1 MKVLEVKNIDKFF
14 GKKQI
19 LKDIS
24 FDIEEGE
31 ILGFVGPNGSGKTT
45 TIKIILGLQQA
56 SCGEVFIN
64 GNNIKDNY
72 ENAIR
77 KVGAIVESPDMYMYL
92 SGLENLKLVANY
104 YNISHNEI
112 ERIVEFVG
120 LKDRI
125 KDKVSK
131 YSLGMRQRLGIAQ
144 AILNKPNLLIVDEPT
159 NGLDPSGII
168 EFRNMLKEL
177 AKKEKMSIF
186 ISSHNLAEI
195 ENICD
200 KVLLLK
206 EGKIVSSDV
215 LKEVENND
223 KYKLELNSTLKLK
236 KEEKVE
242 IIDDNYIYY
251 LGNKEDIAY
260 LVNIVDI
267 YNENNKLIERVPLKN
282 KNSNTSSK
290 KHNQFGGIIKFL

>member
-1 MKVLEVKNIDKFF
+1 MKVLEVKNINKFF

-45 TIKIILGLQQA
+45 TIKIILGLQKA
-56 SCGEVFIN
+56 SSGEVYIN
-64 GNNIKDNY
+64 GKNIKENF
-72 ENAIR
+72 ENAII

-92 SGLENLKLVANY
+92 SGLDNLKLVSNY
-104 YNISHNEI
+104 YNISHDKI
-112 ERIVEFVG
+112 DSIVEFVG

-125 KDKVSK
+125 KDTVSK

-144 AILNKPNLLIVDEPT
+144 AILNKPNLLIVDDPT

-168 EFRNMLKEL
+168 EFRKMLKEL

-200 KVLLLK
+200 KVLLIN
-206 EGKIVSSDV
+206 EGEIVSLDV
-215 LKEVENND
+215 LHEKNDKD
-223 KYKLELNSTLKLK
+223 KYKLELNSTKKLEN
-236 KEEKVE
+236 KENIE
-242 IIDDNYIYY
+242 IIDENFINYY
-251 LGNKEDIAY
+251 GEKEDISKFIEF
-260 LVNIVDI
+260 LV
-267 YNENNKLIERVPLKN
+267 
-282 KNSNTSSK
+282 SK
-290 KHNQFGGIIKFL
+290 KIKIYSVVKDKESLEDIFIKKTGGK

>member
-1 MKVLEVKNIDKFF
+1 MKVLEVKNINKFF

-45 TIKIILGLQQA
+45 TIKIILGLQKA
-56 SCGEVFIN
+56 SSGEVYIN
-64 GNNIKDNY
+64 GDNIKENF

-92 SGLENLKLVANY
+92 SGLDNLKLVANY
-104 YNISHNEI
+104 YNISHDKINS
-112 ERIVEFVG
+112 IVEFVG

-125 KDKVSK
+125 KDTVSK

-168 EFRNMLKEL
+168 EFRKMLKEL

-200 KVLLLK
+200 KVLLIN
-206 EGKIVSSDV
+206 EGEIVSLDV
-215 LKEVENND
+215 LHEKNDKD
-223 KYKLELNSTLKLK
+223 KYKLELNSTKKLEN
-236 KEEKVE
+236 KENIE
-242 IIDDNYIYY
+242 IIDENFINYY
-251 LGNKEDIAY
+251 GEKEDIAKFIEF
-260 LVNIVDI
+260 LV
-267 YNENNKLIERVPLKN
+267 
-282 KNSNTSSK
+282 SK
-290 KHNQFGGIIKFL
+290 KIKIYSVVKDKESLEDIFIKKTGGK

>member
-19 LKDIS
+19 LNDIS

-56 SCGEVFIN
+56 TKGEVFIN
-64 GNNIKDNY
+64 GNNIKNNY
-72 ENAIR
+72 EAAIR

-104 YNISHNEI
+104 YNISHDEI
-112 ERIVEFVG
+112 EKVVKFVG

-168 EFRNMLKEL
+168 EFRKMLKEL

-215 LKEVENND
+215 LKEVENNN
-223 KYKLELNSTLKLK
+223 KYKLELSSTLKLK

-251 LGNKEDIAY
+251 LGNKEDIAKFIES
-260 LVNIVDI
+260 LVNKKIKIYSVVKCKESLEDI
-267 YNENNKLIERVPLKN
+267 FIKKTGG
-282 KNSNTSSK
+282 KSK
-290 KHNQFGGIIKFL
+290 C

>member
-19 LKDIS
+19 LNDIS

-56 SCGEVFIN
+56 TKGEVFIN
-64 GNNIKDNY
+64 GNNIKNNY
-72 ENAIR
+72 EAAIR

-104 YNISHNEI
+104 YNISHDEI
-112 ERIVEFVG
+112 EKVVKFVG

-168 EFRNMLKEL
+168 EFRKMLKEL

-215 LKEVENND
+215 LKEVENNN
-223 KYKLELNSTLKLK
+223 KYKLELSSTLKLK

-251 LGNKEDIAY
+251 LGNKEDIAKFIES
-260 LVNIVDI
+260 LVNKKIKIYSVVKFKESLEDI
-267 YNENNKLIERVPLKN
+267 FIKKTGG
-282 KNSNTSSK
+282 KSK
-290 KHNQFGGIIKFL
+290 C

>member
-1 MKVLEVKNIDKFF
+1 MKVLEVKNINKFF

-45 TIKIILGLQQA
+45 TIKIILGLQKA
-56 SCGEVFIN
+56 SSGEVYIN
-64 GNNIKDNY
+64 GKNIKENF

-92 SGLENLKLVANY
+92 SGLDNLKLVANY
-104 YNISHNEI
+104 YNISHDKI
-112 ERIVEFVG
+112 DSIVEFVG

-125 KDKVSK
+125 KDTVSK

-168 EFRNMLKEL
+168 EFRKMLKEL

-200 KVLLLK
+200 KVLLIN
-206 EGKIVSSDV
+206 EGEIVSLDV
-215 LKEVENND
+215 LHEKNDKD
-223 KYKLELNSTLKLK
+223 KYKLELNSTKKLEN
-236 KEEKVE
+236 KENIE
-242 IIDDNYIYY
+242 IIDESFINYY
-251 LGNKEDIAY
+251 GEKEDIAKFIEF
-260 LVNIVDI
+260 LV
-267 YNENNKLIERVPLKN
+267 
-282 KNSNTSSK
+282 SK
-290 KHNQFGGIIKFL
+290 KIKIYSVVKDKESLEDIFIKKTGGK

>member
-1 MKVLEVKNIDKFF
+1 MKVLEVKNINKFF

-45 TIKIILGLQQA
+45 TIKIILGLQKA
-56 SCGEVFIN
+56 SSGEVYIN
-64 GNNIKDNY
+64 GDNIKENF

-92 SGLENLKLVANY
+92 SGLDNLKLVANY
-104 YNISHNEI
+104 YNISHDKI
-112 ERIVEFVG
+112 DSIVEFVV

-125 KDKVSK
+125 KDTVSK

-168 EFRNMLKEL
+168 EFRKMLKEL

-200 KVLLLK
+200 KVLLIN
-206 EGKIVSSDV
+206 EGEIVSLDV
-215 LKEVENND
+215 LHEKNDKD
-223 KYKLELNSTLKLK
+223 KYKLELNSTKKLEN
-236 KEEKVE
+236 KENIE
-242 IIDDNYIYY
+242 IVDENFINYY
-251 LGNKEDIAY
+251 GEKEDIAKFIEF
-260 LVNIVDI
+260 LV
-267 YNENNKLIERVPLKN
+267 
-282 KNSNTSSK
+282 SK
-290 KHNQFGGIIKFL
+290 KIKIYSVVKDKESLEDIFIKKTGGK

>member
-1 MKVLEVKNIDKFF
+1 MKVLEVKNINKFF

-45 TIKIILGLQQA
+45 TIKIILGLQKA
-56 SCGEVFIN
+56 SSGEVYIN
-64 GNNIKDNY
+64 GKNIKENF

-92 SGLENLKLVANY
+92 SGIDNLKLVANY
-104 YNISHNEI
+104 YNISHDKI
-112 ERIVEFVG
+112 DSIVEFVG

-125 KDKVSK
+125 KDTVSK

-168 EFRNMLKEL
+168 EFRKMLKEL

-200 KVLLLK
+200 KVLLIN
-206 EGKIVSSDV
+206 EGEIVSLDV
-215 LKEVENND
+215 LHEKNDKD
-223 KYKLELNSTLKLK
+223 KYKLELNSTKKLEN
-236 KEEKVE
+236 KENIE
-242 IIDDNYIYY
+242 IIDENFINYY
-251 LGNKEDIAY
+251 GEKEDISKFIEF
-260 LVNIVDI
+260 LV
-267 YNENNKLIERVPLKN
+267 
-282 KNSNTSSK
+282 SK
-290 KHNQFGGIIKFL
+290 KIKIYSVVKDKESLEDIFIKKTGGK

>member
-56 SCGEVFIN
+56 SRGEVFIN

-112 ERIVEFVG
+112 ERVVEFVG

-125 KDKVSK
+125 KDKVTK

-223 KYKLELNSTLKLK
+223 KYKLELSSTLKLK

-251 LGNKEDIAY
+251 LGNKEDIAKFIET
-260 LVNIVDI
+260 LVNKKIKIYSVVKCKESLEDI
-267 YNENNKLIERVPLKN
+267 FI
-282 KNSNTSSK
+282 K
-290 KHNQFGGIIKFL
+290 KTGGK

>member
-1 MKVLEVKNIDKFF
+1 MKVLEVKNINKFF

-24 FDIEEGE
+24 FDIDEGE

-45 TIKIILGLQQA
+45 TIKIILGLQKA
-56 SCGEVFIN
+56 SSGEVYIN
-64 GNNIKDNY
+64 GDNIKENF

-92 SGLENLKLVANY
+92 SGLDNLKLVANY
-104 YNISHNEI
+104 YNISHDKI
-112 ERIVEFVG
+112 DSIVEFVG

-125 KDKVSK
+125 KDTVSK

-168 EFRNMLKEL
+168 EFRKMLKEL

-200 KVLLLK
+200 KVLLIN
-206 EGKIVSSDV
+206 EGEIVSLDV
-215 LKEVENND
+215 LHEKNDKD
-223 KYKLELNSTLKLK
+223 KYKLELNSTKKLEN
-236 KEEKVE
+236 KENIE
-242 IIDDNYIYY
+242 IVDENFINYY
-251 LGNKEDIAY
+251 GEKEDIAKFIEF
-260 LVNIVDI
+260 LV
-267 YNENNKLIERVPLKN
+267 
-282 KNSNTSSK
+282 SK
-290 KHNQFGGIIKFL
+290 KIKIYSVVKDKESLEDIFIKKTGGK

>member
-1 MKVLEVKNIDKFF
+1 MKVLEVKNINKFF

-45 TIKIILGLQQA
+45 TIKIILGLQKA
-56 SCGEVFIN
+56 SSGEVYIN
-64 GNNIKDNY
+64 GKNIKENF
-72 ENAIR
+72 ENAII

-92 SGLENLKLVANY
+92 SGLDNLKLVANY
-104 YNISHNEI
+104 YNISHDKI
-112 ERIVEFVG
+112 DSIVEFVG

-125 KDKVSK
+125 KDTVSK

-168 EFRNMLKEL
+168 EFRKMLKEL
-177 AKKEKMSIF
+177 AKKEKISIF

-200 KVLLLK
+200 KVLLIN
-206 EGKIVSSDV
+206 EGEIVSLDV
-215 LKEVENND
+215 LHEKNDKD
-223 KYKLELNSTLKLK
+223 KYKLELNSTKKLENK
-236 KEEKVE
+236 KNIE
-242 IIDDNYIYY
+242 IIDENFINYY
-251 LGNKEDIAY
+251 GEKEDISKFIEF
-260 LVNIVDI
+260 LV
-267 YNENNKLIERVPLKN
+267 
-282 KNSNTSSK
+282 SK
-290 KHNQFGGIIKFL
+290 KIKIYSVVKDKESLEDIFIKKTGGK

>member
-1 MKVLEVKNIDKFF
+1 MKVLEVKNINKFF

-45 TIKIILGLQQA
+45 TIKIILGLQKA
-56 SCGEVFIN
+56 SSGEVYIN
-64 GNNIKDNY
+64 GKNIKENF

-92 SGLENLKLVANY
+92 SGIDNLKLVANY
-104 YNISHNEI
+104 YNISHDKI
-112 ERIVEFVG
+112 DSIVEFVG

-125 KDKVSK
+125 KDTVSK

-168 EFRNMLKEL
+168 EFRKMLKEL

-200 KVLLLK
+200 KVLLIN
-206 EGKIVSSDV
+206 EGEIVSLDV
-215 LKEVENND
+215 LHEKNDKD
-223 KYKLELNSTLKLK
+223 KYKLDTDERKEIKELKAILKSTNNLDFKESPYPEDEGNLKGCNTVNWFMNHKGCVLPTILDYQK
-236 KEEKVE
+236 KK
-242 IIDDNYIYY
+242 
-251 LGNKEDIAY
+251 
-260 LVNIVDI
+260 
-267 YNENNKLIERVPLKN
+267 
-282 KNSNTSSK
+282 
-290 KHNQFGGIIKFL
+290 

>member
-1 MKVLEVKNIDKFF
+1 MKVLEVKNINKFF

-19 LKDIS
+19 LKDIN

-45 TIKIILGLQQA
+45 TIKIILGLQKA
-56 SCGEVFIN
+56 SSGEVYIN
-64 GNNIKDNY
+64 GKNVKENF
-72 ENAIR
+72 ENAII

-92 SGLENLKLVANY
+92 SGLDNLKLVANY
-104 YNISHNEI
+104 YNISHDKI
-112 ERIVEFVG
+112 DSIVEFVG

-125 KDKVSK
+125 KDTVSK

-168 EFRNMLKEL
+168 EFRKMLKEL

-200 KVLLLK
+200 KVLLIN
-206 EGKIVSSDV
+206 EGEIVSLDV
-215 LKEVENND
+215 LHEKNDKD
-223 KYKLELNSTLKLK
+223 KYKLELNSTKKLEN
-236 KEEKVE
+236 KENIE
-242 IIDDNYIYY
+242 IIDENFINYY
-251 LGNKEDIAY
+251 GEKEDISKFIEF
-260 LVNIVDI
+260 LV
-267 YNENNKLIERVPLKN
+267 
-282 KNSNTSSK
+282 SK
-290 KHNQFGGIIKFL
+290 KIKIYSVVKDKESLEDIFIKKTGGK

>member
-19 LKDIS
+19 LNDIS

-56 SCGEVFIN
+56 TKGEVFIN
-64 GNNIKDNY
+64 GNNIKNNY
-72 ENAIR
+72 EAAIR

-104 YNISHNEI
+104 YNISHDEI
-112 ERIVEFVG
+112 EKVVEFVG

-168 EFRNMLKEL
+168 EFRKMLKEL

-223 KYKLELNSTLKLK
+223 KYKLELSSTLKLK
-236 KEEKVE
+236 KEAKVE

-251 LGNKEDIAY
+251 LGNKEVIAKFIET
-260 LVNIVDI
+260 LVNKKIKIYSVVKCKESLEDI
-267 YNENNKLIERVPLKN
+267 FI
-282 KNSNTSSK
+282 K
-290 KHNQFGGIIKFL
+290 KTGGK

>member
-56 SCGEVFIN
+56 SRGEVFIN

-112 ERIVEFVG
+112 ERVVEFVG
-120 LKDRI
+120 LKARI

-223 KYKLELNSTLKLK
+223 KYKLELSSTLKLK

-251 LGNKEDIAY
+251 LGNK
-260 LVNIVDI
+260 
-267 YNENNKLIERVPLKN
+267 
-282 KNSNTSSK
+282 
-290 KHNQFGGIIKFL
+290 

>member
-1 MKVLEVKNIDKFF
+1 MKVLEVKNINKFF

-45 TIKIILGLQQA
+45 TIKIILGLQKA
-56 SCGEVFIN
+56 SSGEVYIN
-64 GNNIKDNY
+64 GDNIKENF

-92 SGLENLKLVANY
+92 SGLDNLKLVANY
-104 YNISHNEI
+104 YNISHDKI
-112 ERIVEFVG
+112 DSIVEFVG

-125 KDKVSK
+125 KDTVSK

-168 EFRNMLKEL
+168 EFRKMLKEL

-200 KVLLLK
+200 KVLLIN
-206 EGKIVSSDV
+206 EGEIVSLDV
-215 LKEVENND
+215 LHEKNDKD
-223 KYKLELNSTLKLK
+223 KYKLELSSTKKLEN
-236 KEEKVE
+236 KENIE
-242 IIDDNYIYY
+242 IIDENFINYYGEKEGIAKFIEFLVSKKIKIYSVVKDKES
-251 LGNKEDIAY
+251 LEDIF
-260 LVNIVDI
+260 I
-267 YNENNKLIERVPLKN
+267 
-282 KNSNTSSK
+282 K
-290 KHNQFGGIIKFL
+290 KTGGK

>member
-1 MKVLEVKNIDKFF
+1 MKVLEVKNINKFF

-45 TIKIILGLQQA
+45 TIKIILGLQKA
-56 SCGEVFIN
+56 SSGEVYIN
-64 GNNIKDNY
+64 G
-72 ENAIR
+72 ENVKENFEKAIR

-92 SGLENLKLVANY
+92 SGLDNLKLVANY
-104 YNISHNEI
+104 YNISHDKI
-112 ERIVEFVG
+112 DSIVEFVG

-125 KDKVSK
+125 KDTVSK

-168 EFRNMLKEL
+168 EFRKMLKEL

-186 ISSHNLAEI
+186 ISSHNLSEI

-200 KVLLLK
+200 KVLLIN
-206 EGKIVSSDV
+206 EGEIVSLDV
-215 LKEVENND
+215 LHEKNDKD
-223 KYKLELNSTLKLK
+223 KYKLELNSTKKLEN
-236 KEEKVE
+236 KENVE
-242 IIDDNYIYY
+242 IIDENFINYY
-251 LGNKEDIAY
+251 GEKEDISKFIEF
-260 LVNIVDI
+260 LV
-267 YNENNKLIERVPLKN
+267 
-282 KNSNTSSK
+282 SK
-290 KHNQFGGIIKFL
+290 KIKIYSVVKDKESLEDIFIKKTGGK

>member
-1 MKVLEVKNIDKFF
+1 MKVLEVKNINKFF

-24 FDIEEGE
+24 FDIDEGE

-45 TIKIILGLQQA
+45 TIKIILGLQKA
-56 SCGEVFIN
+56 SSGEVYIN
-64 GNNIKDNY
+64 GDNIKENF

-92 SGLENLKLVANY
+92 SGLDNLKLVANY
-104 YNISHNEI
+104 YNISHDKI
-112 ERIVEFVG
+112 DSIVEFVG

-125 KDKVSK
+125 KDTVSK

-168 EFRNMLKEL
+168 EFRKMLKEL

-200 KVLLLK
+200 KVLLIN
-206 EGKIVSSDV
+206 EGEIVSLDV
-215 LKEVENND
+215 LHEKNDKD
-223 KYKLELNSTLKLK
+223 KYKLELNSTKKLEN
-236 KEEKVE
+236 KENIE
-242 IIDDNYIYY
+242 IIDENFINYY
-251 LGNKEDIAY
+251 GEKEDISKFIEF
-260 LVNIVDI
+260 LV
-267 YNENNKLIERVPLKN
+267 
-282 KNSNTSSK
+282 SK
-290 KHNQFGGIIKFL
+290 KIKIYSVVKDKESLEDIFIKKTGGK

>member
-1 MKVLEVKNIDKFF
+1 MKVLEVKNINKFF

-45 TIKIILGLQQA
+45 TIKIILGLQKA
-56 SCGEVFIN
+56 SSGEVYIN
-64 GNNIKDNY
+64 EENIK
-72 ENAIR
+72 ENFEKAIR

-92 SGLENLKLVANY
+92 SGLDNLKLVANY
-104 YNISHNEI
+104 YNISHDKI
-112 ERIVEFVG
+112 DSIVEFVG

-125 KDKVSK
+125 KDTVSK

-168 EFRNMLKEL
+168 EFRKMLKEL

-200 KVLLLK
+200 KVLLIN
-206 EGKIVSSDV
+206 EGEIVSLDV
-215 LKEVENND
+215 LHEKNDKD
-223 KYKLELNSTLKLK
+223 KYKLELNSTKKLEN
-236 KEEKVE
+236 KENIE
-242 IIDDNYIYY
+242 IIDENFINYY
-251 LGNKEDIAY
+251 GEKEDISKFIEF
-260 LVNIVDI
+260 LV
-267 YNENNKLIERVPLKN
+267 
-282 KNSNTSSK
+282 SK
-290 KHNQFGGIIKFL
+290 KIKIYSVVKDKESLEDIFIKKTGGK

>member
-1 MKVLEVKNIDKFF
+1 MKVLEVKNINKFF

-45 TIKIILGLQQA
+45 TIKIILGLQKA
-56 SCGEVFIN
+56 SSGEVYIN
-64 GNNIKDNY
+64 EENIK
-72 ENAIR
+72 ENFEKAIR

-92 SGLENLKLVANY
+92 SGLDNLKLVANY
-104 YNISHNEI
+104 YNISHDKI
-112 ERIVEFVG
+112 DSIVEFVG

-125 KDKVSK
+125 KDTVSK

-168 EFRNMLKEL
+168 EFRKMLKEL

-200 KVLLLK
+200 KVLLIN
-206 EGKIVSSDV
+206 EGEIVSLDV
-215 LKEVENND
+215 LHEKNDKD
-223 KYKLELNSTLKLK
+223 KYKLELNSTKKLEN
-236 KEEKVE
+236 KENIE
-242 IIDDNYIYY
+242 IVDENFINYY
-251 LGNKEDIAY
+251 GEKEDIAKFIEF
-260 LVNIVDI
+260 LV
-267 YNENNKLIERVPLKN
+267 
-282 KNSNTSSK
+282 SK
-290 KHNQFGGIIKFL
+290 KIKIYSVVKDKESLEDIFIKKTGGK

>member
-56 SCGEVFIN
+56 SRGEVFIN
-64 GNNIKDNY
+64 GNNIKNNY
-72 ENAIR
+72 EAAIR

-112 ERIVEFVG
+112 ERVVEFVG

-168 EFRNMLKEL
+168 EFRKMLKEL

-223 KYKLELNSTLKLK
+223 KYKLELSSTLKLK

-251 LGNKEDIAY
+251 LGNKEDIAKFIET
-260 LVNIVDI
+260 LVNKKIKIYSVVKCKESLEDI
-267 YNENNKLIERVPLKN
+267 FI
-282 KNSNTSSK
+282 K
-290 KHNQFGGIIKFL
+290 KTGGK

>member
-1 MKVLEVKNIDKFF
+1 MKVLEVKNINKFF

-45 TIKIILGLQQA
+45 TIKIILGLQKA
-56 SCGEVFIN
+56 SSGEVYIN
-64 GNNIKDNY
+64 GENIKENF

-92 SGLENLKLVANY
+92 SGLDNLKLVANY
-104 YNISHNEI
+104 YNISHDKI
-112 ERIVEFVG
+112 DSIVEFVG

-125 KDKVSK
+125 KDTVSK

-168 EFRNMLKEL
+168 EFRKMLKEL

-200 KVLLLK
+200 KVLLIN
-206 EGKIVSSDV
+206 EGEIVSLDV
-215 LKEVENND
+215 LHEKNDKD
-223 KYKLELNSTLKLK
+223 KYKL
-236 KEEKVE
+236 
-242 IIDDNYIYY
+242 
-251 LGNKEDIAY
+251 
-260 LVNIVDI
+260 
-267 YNENNKLIERVPLKN
+267 
-282 KNSNTSSK
+282 
-290 KHNQFGGIIKFL
+290 

>member
-1 MKVLEVKNIDKFF
+1 MKVLEVKNINKFF

-24 FDIEEGE
+24 FDIDEGE

-45 TIKIILGLQQA
+45 TIKIILGLQKA
-56 SCGEVFIN
+56 SSGEVYIN
-64 GNNIKDNY
+64 GDNIKENF

-92 SGLENLKLVANY
+92 SGLDNLKLVANY
-104 YNISHNEI
+104 YNISHDKI
-112 ERIVEFVG
+112 DSIVEFVG

-125 KDKVSK
+125 KDTVSK

-168 EFRNMLKEL
+168 EFRKMLKEL

-200 KVLLLK
+200 KVLLIN
-206 EGKIVSSDV
+206 EGEIVSLDV
-215 LKEVENND
+215 LHEKNDKD
-223 KYKLELNSTLKLK
+223 KYKLELNSTKKLEN
-236 KEEKVE
+236 KENIE
-242 IIDDNYIYY
+242 IIDENFINYY
-251 LGNKEDIAY
+251 GEKEDIAKFIEF
-260 LVNIVDI
+260 LV
-267 YNENNKLIERVPLKN
+267 
-282 KNSNTSSK
+282 SK
-290 KHNQFGGIIKFL
+290 KIKIYFVVKDKESLEDIFIKKTGGK

>member
-1 MKVLEVKNIDKFF
+1 MKVLEVKNINKFF

-45 TIKIILGLQQA
+45 TIKIILGLQKA
-56 SCGEVFIN
+56 SSGEVYIN
-64 GNNIKDNY
+64 GKNIKENF

-92 SGLENLKLVANY
+92 SGIDNLKLVANY
-104 YNISHNEI
+104 YNISHDKI
-112 ERIVEFVG
+112 DSIVEFVG

-125 KDKVSK
+125 KDTVSK

-168 EFRNMLKEL
+168 EFRKMLKEL

-200 KVLLLK
+200 KVLLIN
-206 EGKIVSSDV
+206 EGEIVSLDV
-215 LKEVENND
+215 LHEKNDKD
-223 KYKLELNSTLKLK
+223 KYKLELNSTKKLEN
-236 KEEKVE
+236 KENIE
-242 IIDDNYIYY
+242 IIDENFINYY
-251 LGNKEDIAY
+251 GEKEDIAKFIEF
-260 LVNIVDI
+260 LV
-267 YNENNKLIERVPLKN
+267 
-282 KNSNTSSK
+282 SK
-290 KHNQFGGIIKFL
+290 KIKIYSVIKDKESLEDIFIKKTGGK

>member
-19 LKDIS
+19 LNDIS

-56 SCGEVFIN
+56 SRGEVFIN

-112 ERIVEFVG
+112 ERVVEFVG

-223 KYKLELNSTLKLK
+223 KYKLELSSTLKLK

-251 LGNKEDIAY
+251 LGNKEDIAKFIET
-260 LVNIVDI
+260 LVNKKIKIYSVVKCKESLEDI
-267 YNENNKLIERVPLKN
+267 FI
-282 KNSNTSSK
+282 K
-290 KHNQFGGIIKFL
+290 KTGGK

>member
-1 MKVLEVKNIDKFF
+1 MKVLEVKNINKFF

-24 FDIEEGE
+24 FDIDEGE

-45 TIKIILGLQQA
+45 TIKIILGLQKA
-56 SCGEVFIN
+56 SSGEVYIN
-64 GNNIKDNY
+64 GDNIKENF

-92 SGLENLKLVANY
+92 SGLDNLKLVANY
-104 YNISHNEI
+104 YNISHDKI
-112 ERIVEFVG
+112 DSIVEFVG

-125 KDKVSK
+125 KDTVSK

-168 EFRNMLKEL
+168 EFRKMLKEL
-177 AKKEKMSIF
+177 ARKEKMSIF

-200 KVLLLK
+200 KVLLIN
-206 EGKIVSSDV
+206 EGEIVSLDV
-215 LKEVENND
+215 LHEKNDKD
-223 KYKLELNSTLKLK
+223 KYKLELNSTKKLEN
-236 KEEKVE
+236 KENIE
-242 IIDDNYIYY
+242 IGDENFINYY
-251 LGNKEDIAY
+251 GEKEDIAKFIEF
-260 LVNIVDI
+260 LV
-267 YNENNKLIERVPLKN
+267 
-282 KNSNTSSK
+282 SK
-290 KHNQFGGIIKFL
+290 KIKIYSVVKDKESLEDIFIKKTGGK

>member
-56 SCGEVFIN
+56 SRGEVFIN

-112 ERIVEFVG
+112 ERVVEFVG

-223 KYKLELNSTLKLK
+223 KYKLELSSTLKLK
-236 KEEKVE
+236 KEAKVV

-251 LGNKEDIAY
+251 LGNKEDIAKFIET
-260 LVNIVDI
+260 LVNKKIKIYSVVKCKESLEDI
-267 YNENNKLIERVPLKN
+267 FI
-282 KNSNTSSK
+282 K
-290 KHNQFGGIIKFL
+290 KTGGK

>member
-223 KYKLELNSTLKLK
+223 KYKLELSSTLKLK

-242 IIDDNYIYY
+242 IIDNNYIYY
-251 LGNKEDIAY
+251 LGNKEDIAKFIET
-260 LVNIVDI
+260 LVNKKIKIYSVVKCKESLEDI
-267 YNENNKLIERVPLKN
+267 FI
-282 KNSNTSSK
+282 K
-290 KHNQFGGIIKFL
+290 KTGGK

>member
-1 MKVLEVKNIDKFF
+1 MKVLEVKNINKFF

-45 TIKIILGLQQA
+45 TIKIILGLQKA
-56 SCGEVFIN
+56 SSGEVYIN
-64 GNNIKDNY
+64 GENIKENF

-92 SGLENLKLVANY
+92 SGLDNLKLVANY
-104 YNISHNEI
+104 YNISHDKI
-112 ERIVEFVG
+112 DSIVEFVG

-125 KDKVSK
+125 KDTVSK

-168 EFRNMLKEL
+168 EFRKMLKEL
-177 AKKEKMSIF
+177 ARKEKMSIF

-200 KVLLLK
+200 KVLLIN
-206 EGKIVSSDV
+206 EGEIVSLDV
-215 LKEVENND
+215 LHEKNDKD
-223 KYKLELNSTLKLK
+223 KYKLELNSTKKLEN
-236 KEEKVE
+236 KENIE
-242 IIDDNYIYY
+242 IIDENFINYY
-251 LGNKEDIAY
+251 GEKEDISKFIEF
-260 LVNIVDI
+260 LV
-267 YNENNKLIERVPLKN
+267 
-282 KNSNTSSK
+282 SK
-290 KHNQFGGIIKFL
+290 KIKIYSVVKDKESLEDIFIKKTGGK

>member
-1 MKVLEVKNIDKFF
+1 MKVLEVKNINKFF

-45 TIKIILGLQQA
+45 TIKIILGLQKA
-56 SCGEVFIN
+56 SSGEVYIN
-64 GNNIKDNY
+64 GDNIKENF

-92 SGLENLKLVANY
+92 SGLDNLKLVANY
-104 YNISHNEI
+104 YNISHDKI
-112 ERIVEFVG
+112 DSIVEFVG

-125 KDKVSK
+125 KDTVSK

-168 EFRNMLKEL
+168 EFRKMLKEL

-200 KVLLLK
+200 KVLLIN
-206 EGKIVSSDV
+206 EGEIVSLDV
-215 LKEVENND
+215 LHEKNDKD
-223 KYKLELNSTLKLK
+223 KYKLELNSTKKLEN
-236 KEEKVE
+236 KENIE
-242 IIDDNYIYY
+242 IVDENFINYY
-251 LGNKEDIAY
+251 GEKEDIAKFIEF
-260 LVNIVDI
+260 LV
-267 YNENNKLIERVPLKN
+267 
-282 KNSNTSSK
+282 SK
-290 KHNQFGGIIKFL
+290 KIKIYSIVKDKESLEDIFIKKTGGK

>member
-19 LKDIS
+19 LNDIS

-56 SCGEVFIN
+56 TKGEVFIN
-64 GNNIKDNY
+64 GNNIKNNY
-72 ENAIR
+72 EAAIR

-104 YNISHNEI
+104 YNISHDEI
-112 ERIVEFVG
+112 EKVVEFVG

-168 EFRNMLKEL
+168 EFRKMLKEL

-223 KYKLELNSTLKLK
+223 KYKLELSSTLKLK
-236 KEEKVE
+236 KEAKVE

-251 LGNKEDIAY
+251 LGNKEDIAKFIET
-260 LVNIVDI
+260 LVNKKIKIYSVVKCKESLEDI
-267 YNENNKLIERVPLKN
+267 FI
-282 KNSNTSSK
+282 K
-290 KHNQFGGIIKFL
+290 KTGGK

>member
-56 SCGEVFIN
+56 SRGEVFIN

-92 SGLENLKLVANY
+92 SGLENLKLVTNY

-112 ERIVEFVG
+112 ERVVEFVG

-223 KYKLELNSTLKLK
+223 KYKLELSSTLKLK
-236 KEEKVE
+236 KEAKVE

-251 LGNKEDIAY
+251 LGNKEDIAKVIET
-260 LVNIVDI
+260 LVNKKIKIYSVVKCKESLEDI
-267 YNENNKLIERVPLKN
+267 FI
-282 KNSNTSSK
+282 K
-290 KHNQFGGIIKFL
+290 KTGGK

>member
-1 MKVLEVKNIDKFF
+1 MKVLEVKNINKFF

-45 TIKIILGLQQA
+45 TIKIILGLQKA
-56 SCGEVFIN
+56 SSGEVYIN
-64 GNNIKDNY
+64 GENIKENF

-92 SGLENLKLVANY
+92 SGLDNLKLVANY
-104 YNISHNEI
+104 YNISHDKI
-112 ERIVEFVG
+112 DSIVEFVG

-125 KDKVSK
+125 KDTVSK

-168 EFRNMLKEL
+168 EFRKMLKEL

-200 KVLLLK
+200 KVLLIN
-206 EGKIVSSDV
+206 EGEIVSLDV
-215 LKEVENND
+215 LHEKNDKD
-223 KYKLELNSTLKLK
+223 KYKLELNSTKKLEN
-236 KEEKVE
+236 KENIE
-242 IIDDNYIYY
+242 IVDENFINYY
-251 LGNKEDIAY
+251 GEKEDIAKFIEF
-260 LVNIVDI
+260 LV
-267 YNENNKLIERVPLKN
+267 
-282 KNSNTSSK
+282 SK
-290 KHNQFGGIIKFL
+290 KIKIYSVVKDKESLEDIFIKKTGGK

>member
-1 MKVLEVKNIDKFF
+1 MKVLEVKNINKFF

-45 TIKIILGLQQA
+45 TIKIILGLQKA
-56 SCGEVFIN
+56 SSGEVYIN
-64 GNNIKDNY
+64 GKNIKENF
-72 ENAIR
+72 ENAII

-92 SGLENLKLVANY
+92 SGLDNLKLVANY
-104 YNISHNEI
+104 YNISHDKI
-112 ERIVEFVG
+112 DSIVEFVG

-125 KDKVSK
+125 KDTVSK

-168 EFRNMLKEL
+168 EFRKMLKEL

-200 KVLLLK
+200 KVLLIN
-206 EGKIVSSDV
+206 EGEIVSLDV
-215 LKEVENND
+215 LHEKNDKD
-223 KYKLELNSTLKLK
+223 KYKLELNSTKKLEN
-236 KEEKVE
+236 KENVE
-242 IIDDNYIYY
+242 IIDENFINYY
-251 LGNKEDIAY
+251 GEKEDISKFIEF
-260 LVNIVDI
+260 LV
-267 YNENNKLIERVPLKN
+267 
-282 KNSNTSSK
+282 SK
-290 KHNQFGGIIKFL
+290 KIKIYSVVKDKESLEDIFIKKTGGK

>member
-1 MKVLEVKNIDKFF
+1 MKVLEVKNINKFF

-45 TIKIILGLQQA
+45 TIKIILGLQKA
-56 SCGEVFIN
+56 SSGEVYIN
-64 GNNIKDNY
+64 GENIKENF
-72 ENAIR
+72 ENAIK

-92 SGLENLKLVANY
+92 SGLDNLKLVANY
-104 YNISHNEI
+104 YNISHDKI
-112 ERIVEFVG
+112 DSIVEFVG

-125 KDKVSK
+125 KDTVSK

-168 EFRNMLKEL
+168 EFRKMLKEL

-200 KVLLLK
+200 KVLLIN
-206 EGKIVSSDV
+206 EGEIVSLDV
-215 LKEVENND
+215 LHEKNDKD
-223 KYKLELNSTLKLK
+223 KYKLELNSTKKLEN
-236 KEEKVE
+236 KENIE
-242 IIDDNYIYY
+242 IIDENFINYY
-251 LGNKEDIAY
+251 GEKEDIAKFIEF
-260 LVNIVDI
+260 LV
-267 YNENNKLIERVPLKN
+267 
-282 KNSNTSSK
+282 SK
-290 KHNQFGGIIKFL
+290 KIKIYSVVKDKESLEDIFIKKTGGK

>member
-1 MKVLEVKNIDKFF
+1 MKVLEVKNINKFF

-45 TIKIILGLQQA
+45 TIKIILGLQKA
-56 SCGEVFIN
+56 SSGEVYIN
-64 GNNIKDNY
+64 GKNIKENF
-72 ENAIR
+72 ENAII

-92 SGLENLKLVANY
+92 SGLDNLKLVANY
-104 YNISHNEI
+104 YNISHDKI
-112 ERIVEFVG
+112 DSIVEFVG

-125 KDKVSK
+125 KDTVSK

-168 EFRNMLKEL
+168 EFRKMLKEL

-200 KVLLLK
+200 KVLLIN
-206 EGKIVSSDV
+206 EGEIVSLDV
-215 LKEVENND
+215 LHEKNDKD
-223 KYKLELNSTLKLK
+223 KYKLELNSTKKLEN
-236 KEEKVE
+236 KENIE
-242 IIDDNYIYY
+242 IIDENFINYY
-251 LGNKEDIAY
+251 GEKEDIAKFIEF
-260 LVNIVDI
+260 LV
-267 YNENNKLIERVPLKN
+267 
-282 KNSNTSSK
+282 SK
-290 KHNQFGGIIKFL
+290 KIKIYSVIKDKESLEDIFIKKTGGK

>member
-1 MKVLEVKNIDKFF
+1 MKVLEVKNINKFF

-45 TIKIILGLQQA
+45 TIKIILGLQKA
-56 SCGEVFIN
+56 SSGEVYIN
-64 GNNIKDNY
+64 GKNIKENF
-72 ENAIR
+72 ENAII

-92 SGLENLKLVANY
+92 SGLDNLKLVANY
-104 YNISHNEI
+104 YNISHDKI
-112 ERIVEFVG
+112 DSIVEFVG

-125 KDKVSK
+125 KDTVSK

-168 EFRNMLKEL
+168 EFRKMLKEL

-200 KVLLLK
+200 KVLLIN
-206 EGKIVSSDV
+206 EGEIVSLDV
-215 LKEVENND
+215 LHEKNDKD
-223 KYKLELNSTLKLK
+223 KYKLELNSTKKLEN
-236 KEEKVE
+236 KENIE
-242 IIDDNYIYY
+242 IIDENFINYY
-251 LGNKEDIAY
+251 GEKEDISKFIEF
-260 LVNIVDI
+260 LV
-267 YNENNKLIERVPLKN
+267 
-282 KNSNTSSK
+282 SK
-290 KHNQFGGIIKFL
+290 KIKIYSVVKDKESLEDIFIKKTGGK

>member
-1 MKVLEVKNIDKFF
+1 MKVLEVKNINKFF

-45 TIKIILGLQQA
+45 TIKIILGLQKA
-56 SCGEVFIN
+56 SSGEVYIN
-64 GNNIKDNY
+64 GDNIKENF

-92 SGLENLKLVANY
+92 SGLDNLKLVANY
-104 YNISHNEI
+104 YNISHDKI
-112 ERIVEFVG
+112 DSIVEFVG

-125 KDKVSK
+125 KDTVSK

-168 EFRNMLKEL
+168 EFRKMLKEL

-200 KVLLLK
+200 KVLLIN
-206 EGKIVSSDV
+206 EGEIVSLDV
-215 LKEVENND
+215 LHEKNDKD
-223 KYKLELNSTLKLK
+223 KYKLELNSTKKLEN
-236 KEEKVE
+236 KENIE
-242 IIDDNYIYY
+242 IIDENFINYY
-251 LGNKEDIAY
+251 GEKEDIAKFIEF
-260 LVNIVDI
+260 LV
-267 YNENNKLIERVPLKN
+267 
-282 KNSNTSSK
+282 SK
-290 KHNQFGGIIKFL
+290 KIKIYSVIKDKESLEDIFIKKTGGK

>member
-1 MKVLEVKNIDKFF
+1 MKVLEVKNINKFF

-45 TIKIILGLQQA
+45 TIKIILGLQKA
-56 SCGEVFIN
+56 SSGEVYIN
-64 GNNIKDNY
+64 GENIKENF

-92 SGLENLKLVANY
+92 SGFDNLKLVANY
-104 YNISHNEI
+104 YNISHDKI
-112 ERIVEFVG
+112 DSIVEFVG

-125 KDKVSK
+125 KDTVSK

-168 EFRNMLKEL
+168 EFRKMLKEL
-177 AKKEKMSIF
+177 ARKEKMSIF

-200 KVLLLK
+200 KVLLIN
-206 EGKIVSSDV
+206 EGEIVSLDV
-215 LKEVENND
+215 LHEKNDKD
-223 KYKLELNSTLKLK
+223 KYKLELNSTKKLEN
-236 KEEKVE
+236 KENIE
-242 IIDDNYIYY
+242 IIDENFINYY
-251 LGNKEDIAY
+251 GEKEDISKFIEF
-260 LVNIVDI
+260 LV
-267 YNENNKLIERVPLKN
+267 
-282 KNSNTSSK
+282 SK
-290 KHNQFGGIIKFL
+290 KIKIYSVVKDKESLEDIFIKKTGGK

>member
-19 LKDIS
+19 LNDIS

-56 SCGEVFIN
+56 TKGEVFIN
-64 GNNIKDNY
+64 GNNIKKNY
-72 ENAIR
+72 ETAIR

-104 YNISHNEI
+104 YNISHDEI
-112 ERIVEFVG
+112 EKVVEFVG

-168 EFRNMLKEL
+168 EFRKMLKEL

-223 KYKLELNSTLKLK
+223 KYKLELSSTIKLK

-251 LGNKEDIAY
+251 LGNKEDIAKFIET
-260 LVNIVDI
+260 LVNKKIKIYSVVKCKESLEDI
-267 YNENNKLIERVPLKN
+267 FI
-282 KNSNTSSK
+282 K
-290 KHNQFGGIIKFL
+290 KTGGK

>member
-1 MKVLEVKNIDKFF
+1 MKVLEVKNINKFF

-45 TIKIILGLQQA
+45 TIKIILGLQKA
-56 SCGEVFIN
+56 SSGEVYIN
-64 GNNIKDNY
+64 GKNIKENF
-72 ENAIR
+72 ENAII

-92 SGLENLKLVANY
+92 SGLDNLKLVANY
-104 YNISHNEI
+104 YNISHDKI
-112 ERIVEFVG
+112 DSIVEFVG

-125 KDKVSK
+125 KDTVSK

-168 EFRNMLKEL
+168 EFRKMLKEL

-200 KVLLLK
+200 KVLLIN
-206 EGKIVSSDV
+206 EGEIVSLDV
-215 LKEVENND
+215 LHEKNDKD
-223 KYKLELNSTLKLK
+223 KYKLELNSTKKLEN
-236 KEEKVE
+236 KENIE
-242 IIDDNYIYY
+242 IIDENFINYY
-251 LGNKEDIAY
+251 GEKEDIAKFIEF
-260 LVNIVDI
+260 LV
-267 YNENNKLIERVPLKN
+267 
-282 KNSNTSSK
+282 SK
-290 KHNQFGGIIKFL
+290 KIKIYSVVKDKESLEDIFIKKTGGK